1 MKWLIALVVLIL
13 YVQLFNILAT
23 KYLESDRT
31 LTLADLYR
39 RFVPPVKITIEVNV
53 YDDAHQKES
62 VSAPVG

>member
-39 RFVPPVKITIEVNV
+39 RFVPPVKITIEM
-53 YDDAHQKES
+53 
-62 VSAPVG
+62 